1 MNRMLQLLG
10 SYRKRILYFLLL
22 LIILGF
28 AFCLPNPLFS
38 DPTSTIIE
46 DSKGRLLSA
55 RIAQDGQWRFPETD
69 SLPPKFITAITYFED
84 EYFYYHPGFNPVSM
98 VRATKQNILAR
109 RVVSGGSTLTMQ
121 TIRLSRKGKSRSFF
135 EKAKEIVLAMRLEL
149 AKSKQEIINLYASHA
164 PFGGNVVG
172 LEAAAW
178 RYFGRK
184 PTQLSWGEITTLA
197 VLPNAPSLIYPG
209 KNQEKLKI
217 KRDRLLDKLFR
228 KGEIDS
234 LTCVL
239 AQEEPLPNKA
249 FAIPNKSPH
258 LMDRIIKEGNRGKRI
273 KTTVDL
279 ALQEKVNDMV
289 DDYHNVLSQNEI
301 HNIAV
306 LVLEVETGK
315 VLAYTGNTNCPEEQS
330 GRNVDIIT
338 SPRSSGSILKPF
350 LFTFMLQDG
359 AILPNTLVSDIPTQI
374 AGYSPKNFDE
384 TFDGVV
390 PASEALARSLNIP
403 AVRMLKDYGLEN
415 FYQNL
420 GKLNFSTINKSANHY
435 GLSIILGGAEVTLWD
450 LGNAYMKMGQNLN
463 AAKVFPKAN
472 FMQEKSLEESPV
484 KKEETIFDSGAL
496 WCTFE
501 ALSTLNRPLQETGW
515 QEFQSSNKVAWK
527 TGTSFGHRDAWAV
540 GVTSKYVVGVWAGNA
555 DGEGRP
561 GLTGLS
567 VAAPILFKVFKH
579 LEASTWFEKPEW
591 DLVKA
596 KVCKQSGYLAAME
609 CDVTEEILV
618 PKKAFRTTVCPFHEI
633 IHLDKTKQFRVSGNC
648 YPVTEMESVS
658 WFVLP
663 PVQEFYYKNKNP
675 FYKTLPPFKVGCG
688 EETFRNMAVI
698 YPKNRVKVFIPRQL
712 DGSYGKTIFEITHRN
727 PQSLVFWHIDDTFI
741 GTTINE
747 HKMELHP
754 SYGNHKISLIDE
766 QGENLSWNFEVLE
779 K

>member
-1 MNRMLQLLG
+1 MNVLHQFLG
-10 SYRKRILYFLLL
+10 SNRKRILYFLLL
-22 LIILGF
+22 LSIVGF
-28 AFCLPNPLFS
+28 AFCLPNQLFS

-55 RIAQDGQWRFPETD
+55 RIAEDGQWRFPETD

-84 EYFYYHPGFNPVSM
+84 EYFYYHPGFNPVSIL
-98 VRATKQNILAR
+98 RATKQNILAR

-135 EKAKEIVLAMRLEL
+135 EKAKEIILAMRLEL

-172 LEAAAW
+172 IEAAAW

-209 KNQEKLKI
+209 KNQEKLQV
-217 KRDRLLDKLFR
+217 KRDRLLDKLFQ

-234 LTCVL
+234 LTCIL
-239 AQEEPLPNKA
+239 AKEEPLPNAA

-273 KTTVDL
+273 KTTIDV

-350 LFTFMLQDG
+350 LYAFMLQDG

-384 TFDGVV
+384 TFDGMV

-403 AVRMLKDYGLEN
+403 AVRMLKEYGLEN

-450 LGNAYMKMGQNLN
+450 LGNAYMKMGQTLN
-463 AAKVFPKAN
+463 DTKAYAKAN
-472 FMQEKSLEESPV
+472 FMQEKLLLEPDL
-484 KKEETIFDSGAL
+484 KKEETIFDTGAL
-496 WCTFE
+496 WWTFE

-579 LEASTWFEKPEW
+579 LDASTWFEKPES
-591 DLVKA
+591 DLVKV
-596 KVCKQSGYLAAME
+596 KVCKQSGYLAALE
-609 CDVTEEILV
+609 CDETEEILV
-618 PKKAFRTTVCPFHEI
+618 PKKAFRTAICPFHEI
-633 IHLDKTKQFRVSGNC
+633 IHLDKTKQFRVTGNC
-648 YPVTEMESVS
+648 YPVNRNGIG
-658 WFVLP
+658 FV
-663 PVQEFYYKNKNP
+663 VCSAS
-675 FYKTLPPFKVGCG
+675 GAG
-688 EETFRNMAVI
+688 
-698 YPKNRVKVFIPRQL
+698 
-712 DGSYGKTIFEITHRN
+712 
-727 PQSLVFWHIDDTFI
+727 
-741 GTTINE
+741 
-747 HKMELHP
+747 
-754 SYGNHKISLIDE
+754 
-766 QGENLSWNFEVLE
+766 VLL
-779 K
+779 